1 MNKPLLYFVA
11 LCSMVSLSATQ
22 LRAQTPRS
30 ELMIM
35 ATDDMWY
42 ASLDCIKNA
51 KVTRIRETFYKAD
64 TITRKVDMKKPY
76 KITLYA
82 LGYLGN
88 TAYGTQQLAAFA
100 SDTNTIVEN
109 FQWSYDVA
117 GRLNVYQAASNDGF
131 EFGNNV
137 QVQRDAKGLITY
149 KATATTFSLK
159 TPAQPVNYAYECTAV
174 GNKLIAAKETPKSD
188 DAAGQKRYFFTYDA
202 NNNLINA
209 TLENDRGK
217 EREYTYKYNAN
228 NKLTEEKQVWYSA
241 YEQYVPGSAGSGSVF
256 GVYLEETA
264 ATTKT
269 VKTETTYINTYEYD
283 NHNRLVKLNYSFSSE
298 NSKTSSYQVYSYSP
312 AGMPETISM
321 YDEKGLTGIKK
332 LICN

>member
-1 MNKPLLYFVA
+1 MNKPLLYLVA
-11 LCSMVSLSATQ
+11 LCSVVSLSATR
-22 LRAQTPRS
+22 LSAQTPRS

-51 KVTRIRETFYKAD
+51 RITRIRETYYKAD

-88 TAYGTQQLAAFA
+88 TAYGTQQVAALG
-100 SDTNTIVEN
+100 SDTNTLVEN
-109 FQWSYDVA
+109 FQWNYDVA

-137 QVQRDAKGLITY
+137 QVQRDANGLITY

-159 TPAQPVNYAYECTAV
+159 TPAQPVEYAYECTAV
-174 GNKLIAAKETPKSD
+174 GNKLLAAKETPKN
-188 DAAGQKRYFFTYDA
+188 GGEGEQKRYFFTYDS

-209 TLENDRGK
+209 KLDNTKGK

-241 YEQYVPGSAGSGSVF
+241 YEQYVPGTTGSGSIF
-256 GVYLEETA
+256 GVYLEGTA

-269 VKTETTYINTYEYD
+269 VKNETIYINTYEYD
-283 NHNRLVKLNYSFSSE
+283 NQNRLVKINYSFSSE
-298 NSKTSSYQVYSYSP
+298 NSKSSSYQVYSYSP
-312 AGMPETISM
+312 AGMLETISL